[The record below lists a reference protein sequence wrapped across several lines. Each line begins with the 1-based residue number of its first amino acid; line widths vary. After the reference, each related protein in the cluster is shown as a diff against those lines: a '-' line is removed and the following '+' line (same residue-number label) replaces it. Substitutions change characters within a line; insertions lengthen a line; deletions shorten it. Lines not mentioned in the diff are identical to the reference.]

1 MGHRITTQSR
11 GKGGPT
17 YRVPSHRYKAALR
30 HIGSGDDLVKG
41 KVIDI
46 EHDPARH
53 TPIALVRLEDGAKV
67 YMLVTEGIGVDDQ
80 VSWGPGSEVRNGNTL
95 PLGSI
100 PTGAYICNIEA
111 RPNDGGKFVRASGV
125 QAMVVDKTGDR
136 VGVQMPSGQTKWF
149 NNRCRATIGIVAG
162 GGRGEKPFV
171 KAGNKYPQ
179 DAQHRI
185 QLATGAWCGNERD
198 RPPLRWWRSP
208 ASGKTQ
214 DRCAGNIPRKGRRTC
229 CRPQD
234 RARQE
239 VRVAYGEEDTEET
252 AAAA

>member
-17 YRVPSHRYKAALR
+17 YRAPSHRYKAALR
-30 HIGSGDDLVKG
+30 HIGSGDVTVKG
-41 KVIDI
+41 TVIDI

-67 YMLVTEGIGVDDQ
+67 YMLVTEGIGLNDQ
-80 VSWGPGSEVRNGNTL
+80 VSWGPASEVRNGNTL
-95 PLGSI
+95 PLGAI

-125 QAMVVDKTGDR
+125 QAVVVDKTGDR

-149 NNRCRATIGIVAG
+149 NARCRATIGIVAG

-171 KAGNKYPQ
+171 KAGNKYHKMRNTASNWPRVRGVAMNVI
-179 DAQHRI
+179 DHPFGGGGHQHPGRPKTI
-185 QLATGAWCGNERD
+185 ARGTSPGRVVGHVAARKTGR
-198 RPPLRWWRSP
+198 
-208 ASGKTQ
+208 GK
-214 DRCAGNIPRKGRRTC
+214 R
-229 CRPQD
+229 
-234 RARQE
+234 
-239 VRVAYGEEDTEET
+239 
-252 AAAA
+252 